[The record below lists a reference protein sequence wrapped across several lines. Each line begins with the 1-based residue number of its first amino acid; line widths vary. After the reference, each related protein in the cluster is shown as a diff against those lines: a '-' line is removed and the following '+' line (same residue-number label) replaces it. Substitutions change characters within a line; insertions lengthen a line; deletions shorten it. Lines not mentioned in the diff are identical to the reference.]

1 MIFLSF
7 RTKREVQDLKELHM
21 LMVTPEEIEK
31 ERETVIS
38 CRDEI
43 RRLESKLRLQ
53 GQRYMMLKVAV
64 DSACRKHLEHAAD
77 GGGGGDGNDYYST
90 TPTPGIVINNTD
102 ATIVGG
108 TAGNQKGKKG
118 RNMNRFKRKQSI
130 ASSTNSQ
137 KDDDDEVVSSAV
149 TEVGTTY
156 VTNAFNETTEV
167 EGTDTPWKREAIL
180 ANAEQQLE
188 NLVRAGKDPKVV
200 IDTLFDKVE
209 SLHRQTHQN
218 VLAFSLRSLQ
228 RSRSLQEAGG
238 GVEIQ
243 DPLANETQPSNTMD
257 DDMAS
262 NPRTSDI
269 RFSSP
274 WLHFEPL
281 GMDVITVPAYLRSNS
296 KIQNLFL
303 SCRDTV
309 AFVREIS
316 AAKIRSDQEAADA
329 RTRGQAALDAEME
342 KALLIEDAAERS
354 GEAEGL
360 IDGQSAA
367 LAEATGTGKR
377 ETTIGEIRSIALE
390 NFKNSLKMS
399 GLRHVDR
406 VEPDKEPFHIYFE
419 VFLKQKFGNTRR
431 LVEIAY
437 NLIDSLRKYAFD
449 SDCRIFLAVL
459 NGEVSEDIWHDQ
471 KLLLQEIVEEMRKEP
486 HLKGILPLTVTLI
499 LFPDNNQLTLT
510 FTIL

>member
-1 MIFLSF
+1 MHCLLSF

-38 CRDEI
+38 CRTEI

-64 DSACRKHLEHAAD
+64 DSACRKYMENTAVAGD
-77 GGGGGDGNDYYST
+77 GDGNENNST
-90 TPTPGIVINNTD
+90 TLAPGSNINNNDVAVLGSNTSS
-102 ATIVGG
+102 
-108 TAGNQKGKKG
+108 QKGKKG
-118 RNMNRFKRKQSI
+118 RNMSRFKRKSA
-130 ASSTNSQ
+130 ASSSQ
-137 KDDDDEVVSSAV
+137 KDDDDEMMPLSV
-149 TEVGTTY
+149 TEVVATS
-156 VTNAFNETTEV
+156 VTNTINENTE
-167 EGTDTPWKREAIL
+167 GDGSDAPSKRQAIL
-180 ANAEQQLE
+180 ANAEKQLE
-188 NLVRAGKDPKVV
+188 SMVRAGKDPKVV
-200 IDTLFDKVE
+200 IDSLFDKVE

-218 VLAFSLRSLQ
+218 VLEFSLRSLQ
-228 RSRSLQEAGG
+228 HSRSLQDAGG

-243 DPLANETQPSNTMD
+243 DPIANEIQPSNTMD
-257 DDMAS
+257 EDM
-262 NPRTSDI
+262 TSISRMSDN
-269 RFSSP
+269 RFLSP

-281 GMDVITVPAYLRSNS
+281 GMDALTVPAYLRSNS
-296 KIQNLFL
+296 KVQNLFL

-329 RTRGQAALDAEME
+329 RARGQAALDAEME
-342 KALLIEDAAERS
+342 KALLIEEAAEHGDGHLS
-354 GEAEGL
+354 EIEGL
-360 IDGQSAA
+360 IDVTGAGKLVTGTTAVTTTGQS
-367 LAEATGTGKR
+367 
-377 ETTIGEIRSIALE
+377 RSTALE

-431 LVEIAY
+431 FVEIAY
-437 NLIDSLRKYAFD
+437 NLIDALRKYAFD

-459 NGEVSEDIWHDQ
+459 NGEVSEDIWQDQ
-471 KLLLQEIVEEMRKEP
+471 KLLLQEIAEEMRKEP
-486 HLKGILPLTVTLI
+486 HLKGIYIRIIIILSLIQTL
-499 LFPDNNQLTLT
+499 
-510 FTIL
+510 